1 MAKDNEKYAY
11 LNRLT
16 TEQLEELLRIDIE
29 NLEPSDEDAVFGISG
44 VIDQR
49 ENDSPTSRIPDVDKA
64 WAEFQEYYDMPEGAD
79 VSLYPYIADSD
90 YNSSAAV
97 NLPLGCS
104 QHKRSL
110 RRWLKQGLAAVIAVG
125 VVFGGM
131 VVAQAAGIDVFG
143 AIGHWTEEVFHFI
156 PLENENG
163 EPTGGNSGE
172 YIPESDILREKLS
185 SVGIDDDL
193 VPVWYPEGFT
203 YREPEIMTSCMSTLL
218 TLNASGPDDLFLTVD
233 IIKYAFHQLL
243 SRVTFEKDASDI
255 EYYSNSK
262 QDFYILSNLNTITG
276 GWADGVLVQQITGN
290 ISRDDIKKMIDS
302 IGGGIS

>member
-16 TEQLEELLRIDIE
+16 TEQLEDLLRIDIE
-29 NLEPSDEDAVFGISG
+29 NLEPSDEDVVFRILG

-49 ENDSPTSRIPDVDKA
+49 ENDSPTSCIPDVDKA
-64 WAEFQEYYDMPEGAD
+64 WAEFQEYYDMPEGAG

-90 YNSSAAV
+90 HNSSAAV

-110 RRWLKQGLAAVIAVG
+110 RRWLKQGLVAVIAVG

-143 AIGHWTEEVFHFI
+143 AIGHWSEVVFHFI

-172 YIPESDILREKLS
+172 YVPEYDTLREKLS
-185 SVGIDDDL
+185 SVGIDNDL
-193 VPVWYPEGFT
+193 APAWYPEGFT
-203 YREPEIMTSCMSTLL
+203 CREPEIMTSRMLRCL
-218 TLNASGPDDLFLTVD
+218 P
-233 IIKYAFHQLL
+233 
-243 SRVTFEKDASDI
+243 
-255 EYYSNSK
+255 
-262 QDFYILSNLNTITG
+262 
-276 GWADGVLVQQITGN
+276 
-290 ISRDDIKKMIDS
+290 
-302 IGGGIS
+302 

>member
-29 NLEPSDEDAVFGISG
+29 NLEPSDEDAVFGILG

-110 RRWLKQGLAAVIAVG
+110 RRWLKQGLVAVIAVG

-203 YREPEIMTSCMSTLL
+203 YREPEIMTSCMS
-218 TLNASGPDDLFLTVD
+218 
-233 IIKYAFHQLL
+233 LL